1 MSQSEDILLISQVK
15 LLGSRRAFDSLVR
28 KYQGALRRM
37 LIGLSG
43 GDTYMVDDIAQDT
56 FIRAWTYIGTYRMH
70 SSFKTWLYAIAYR
83 VFYDYT
89 TRMSCYKH
97 SSLDEIS
104 PHMTQE
110 MTYSDL
116 SMDVQK
122 ALMCLRYEERTAIV
136 LCYMEGYSYKEI
148 SQVMSLPQGTVK
160 SLIHRGKEHLSIILK
175 K

>member
-1 MSQSEDILLISQVK
+1 
-15 LLGSRRAFDSLVR
+15 
-28 KYQGALRRM
+28 
-37 LIGLSG
+37 
-43 GDTYMVDDIAQDT
+43 
-56 FIRAWTYIGTYRMH
+56 
-70 SSFKTWLYAIAYR
+70 
-83 VFYDYT
+83 
-89 TRMSCYKH
+89 MSCYKH

-116 SMDVQK
+116 SMDIQK
-122 ALMCLRYEERTAIV
+122 ALMSLRYEERTAIV